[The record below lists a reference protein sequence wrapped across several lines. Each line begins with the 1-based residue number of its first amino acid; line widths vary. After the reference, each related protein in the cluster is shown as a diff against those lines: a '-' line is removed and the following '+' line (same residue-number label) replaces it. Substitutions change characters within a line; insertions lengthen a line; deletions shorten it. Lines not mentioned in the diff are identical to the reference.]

1 MTCAQCVEREGTIGD
16 LDLEEEYSDEEHER
30 EMGGR
35 IGDLDLEDPIV
46 FEEDREFEIIPP
58 QDTRV
63 LVTKTTDAPFRYV
76 CNFEYDLPAIG
87 RRSICTGT
95 LIGPRTVLTA
105 GHCLASLDPKRML

>member
-16 LDLEEEYSDEEHER
+16 WDLEEEYSDEEHER

-63 LVTKTTDAPFRYV
+63 LVMKTTDAPFR
-76 CNFEYDLPAIG
+76 
-87 RRSICTGT
+87 
-95 LIGPRTVLTA
+95 
-105 GHCLASLDPKRML
+105 